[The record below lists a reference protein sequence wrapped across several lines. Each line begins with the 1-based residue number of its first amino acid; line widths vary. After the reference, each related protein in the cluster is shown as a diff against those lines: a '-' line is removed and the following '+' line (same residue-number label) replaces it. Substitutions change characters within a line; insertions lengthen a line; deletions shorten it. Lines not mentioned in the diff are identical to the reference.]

1 MNIIKDTI
9 RKVKNRAA
17 YKVTID
23 VIKDSGSI
31 HNKNFIVWG
40 NRGTAVGRRAMH
52 MRNMTQ
58 GASIVY
64 LNAE

>member
-40 NRGTAVGRRAMH
+40 TRSKAVGQRAMH
-52 MRNMTQ
+52 LRNVTQ
-58 GASIVY
+58 KASVV
-64 LNAE
+64 NF